1 MVENSK
7 KAAKDVMEKALAA
20 LSNELKKVRTGRA
33 QVSML
38 DNVKVN
44 YYGNLTPLSQVSA
57 ISTPDAK
64 SFLIAPWESQ
74 MLKEI
79 EQAIIKSDL
88 GMSPINDG
96 KVIRLKVPDL
106 NEQRRKEMVKSTKKV
121 VEDAKVAVRMGR
133 RDANELLKKALKDK
147 AISED
152 DSKRAEQ
159 EIQKMTDQYVEK
171 VDKISAEKEKEI
183 IRIFVS
189 ERLLALVLTRYRCL
203 LQRRSGRPVARYGSV
218 RSEQRRLRVPR

>member
-1 MVENSK
+1 MVENAK
-7 KAAKDVMEKALAA
+7 KAAKDSMEKALASLA
-20 LSNELKKVRTGRA
+20 NELKKVRTGRA
-33 QVSML
+33 QISML

-57 ISTPDAK
+57 VSTPDAK
-64 SFLIAPWESQ
+64 SFLIAPWEAQ

-106 NEQRRKEMVKSTKKV
+106 NEERRKEMVKNTKKV
-121 VEDAKVAVRMGR
+121 VEDAKVAVRMAR
-133 RDANELLKKALKDK
+133 RDANEALKKALKDK

-152 DSKRAEQ
+152 DNKRAET
-159 EIQKMTDQYVEK
+159 EVQKTTDQYIEK
-171 VDKISAEKEKEI
+171 VDKMSAEKEKEI
-183 IRIFVS
+183 MTI
-189 ERLLALVLTRYRCL
+189 
-203 LQRRSGRPVARYGSV
+203 
-218 RSEQRRLRVPR
+218 